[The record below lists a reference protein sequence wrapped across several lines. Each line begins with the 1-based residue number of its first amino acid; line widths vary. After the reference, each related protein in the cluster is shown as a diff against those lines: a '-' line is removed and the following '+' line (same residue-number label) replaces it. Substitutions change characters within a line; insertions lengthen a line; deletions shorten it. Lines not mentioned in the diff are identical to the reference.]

1 MRSRVFKMLGRTVL
15 AGGAL
20 AAAAAAGPA
29 IAKDTIN
36 VGIATFLSG
45 PAAGPFGV
53 PGRNGAELV
62 IDAIN
67 AGTLPAPYAKAGFA
81 GAKMNPIFVDEA
93 GGNAKQVGEYRNL
106 VEKRGVDAVLG
117 YISSGTCMAVTPVAE
132 ELKKLTILSVC
143 GTPRVFEEAQRTYV
157 FRTQAHAVGDS
168 IAAAHYVLDKFKDMK
183 SYTGINQNY
192 AWGQDSYKFFD
203 VAMQKMAPET
213 KASENPQFPKIFAG
227 QYGTEISTLSLDS
240 AKLVH
245 TSFWGGDIEAF
256 VLQALVRGF
265 FNDKQVISSVGGSA
279 VDSLGKKFPDGVV
292 MGTRG
297 EYGLLVRDNKEPLN
311 AWFVEEYKKRYD
323 AYPLG
328 PSYQYANSVL
338 ALKIAMDA
346 AAEKAGGFPNQE
358 QTMAAL
364 KGLSWQSFGGKISL
378 SLADGHQAV
387 HPVGYGITKWDK
399 EKGAATAVDV
409 KFYQPECI
417 YAPAGQNSVEWLEAG
432 MPGAKC

>member
-1 MRSRVFKMLGRTVL
+1 MRSKILKVVGRTLL
-15 AGGAL
+15 AGGAI
-20 AAAAAAGPA
+20 AAAVAAGPA
-29 IAKDTIN
+29 IAKDKID
-36 VGIATFLSG
+36 VGIVSFLTG

-62 IDAIN
+62 VDAIN
-67 AGTLPAPYAKAGFA
+67 AGTLPAPYAKKGFA
-81 GAKMNPIFVDEA
+81 GAQLNAIFVDEA

-106 VEKRGVDAVLG
+106 VEKRGVDAVVG

-132 ELKKLTILSVC
+132 ELKKLTVLSVC
-143 GTPRVFEEAQRTYV
+143 GTPRVFEESNRNYV

-168 IAAAHYVLDKFKDMK
+168 IAAARYVLDKFKDQK
-183 SYTGINQNY
+183 AYTGINQNY

-203 VAMQKMAPET
+203 VAMQKLAPDT
-213 KASENPQFPKIFAG
+213 KASGNPQFPKIFAG
-227 QYGTEISTLSLDS
+227 QYGTEISTLSLDP

-265 FNDKQVISSVGGSA
+265 FKDKQVISSVGGSA
-279 VDSLGKKFPDGVV
+279 VDSLGKKFPDGVI

-297 EYGLLVRDNKEPLN
+297 EYGLLVRNSDDALTK
-311 AWFVEEYKKRYD
+311 WFTEAYKKRYN

-328 PSYQYANSVL
+328 PSHQYANAIL
-338 ALKIAMDA
+338 ALKIAMDN
-346 AAEKAGGFPNQE
+346 AAEKAGGFPTQE
-358 QTMAAL
+358 QTMAAM
-364 KGLSWQSFGGKISL
+364 KGLSWKAFGGNISL
-378 SLADGHQAV
+378 ALADGHQAV

-399 EKGAATAVDV
+399 EKGEPSATDV
-409 KFYQPECI
+409 KFYAPECI
-417 YAPAGQNSVEWLEAG
+417 YAPAGTNSAEWLEAG